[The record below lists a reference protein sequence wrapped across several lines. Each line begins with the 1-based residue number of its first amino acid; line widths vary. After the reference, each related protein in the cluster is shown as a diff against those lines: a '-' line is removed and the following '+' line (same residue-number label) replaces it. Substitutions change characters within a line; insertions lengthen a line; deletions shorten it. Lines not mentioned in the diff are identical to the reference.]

1 MREDGFRDLFKKVE
15 RFFTKKKNIK
25 LTPAEIEAIVM
36 ALQASDQQARSVLP
50 AGKANVY
57 GELLEYVTQYQDAM
71 TERKKQKIVR
81 FLTQRGLKSH
91 ITRKCK

>member
-1 MREDGFRDLFKKVE
+1 MREDGFKDLFKKVE

-36 ALQASDQQARSVLP
+36 ALQSSDAQARSVLP
-50 AGKANVY
+50 ANKSNVY

-71 TERKKQKIVR
+71 TERKKQKIIR
-81 FLTQRGLKSH
+81 FISQKGFKCSL
-91 ITRKCK
+91 TRKCK